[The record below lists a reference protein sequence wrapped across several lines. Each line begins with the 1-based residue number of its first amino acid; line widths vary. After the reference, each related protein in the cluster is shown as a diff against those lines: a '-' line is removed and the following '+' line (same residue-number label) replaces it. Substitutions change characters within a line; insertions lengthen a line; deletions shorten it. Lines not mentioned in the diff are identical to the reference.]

1 MVQAFKIKL
10 AAIAKDEGFYLPLWV
25 YHHLRFGFDV
35 LDIRVNDT
43 TDNSWQVLEKLKTIY
58 GARLRF
64 SFADQEMEECRAKD
78 LNFQA
83 YIYKK
88 IYEETLQEDFTHLI
102 FLDIDEYWCS
112 ANFTETIKDF
122 LAKVPDFDVCMFQW
136 LMEVPNEKRSIND
149 FALQAEIVGQKSDH
163 VKSLMNLNA
172 RILAIRIH
180 NYVLKSGQYI
190 LPDKTAIKFL
200 DDDRSRG
207 ILPDTIFEK
216 SRLVLE
222 DYFIYHQVFRSQE
235 EYIAGLLRGNKQN
248 GDDSILKTNR
258 FGYLATKPEIFNIN
272 WSIDQ
277 QFLEDYRIDYLAMIT
292 ALDQDLE
299 KAKGF
304 VLDRKDKVVNL
315 LSSDSFMQQIHE
327 NKMRGISKDIYQR
340 SPMKHV
346 FKAKISQIN
355 FDEKSLVCHFNCEVT
370 SDKENY
376 ELLIT
381 QGFNQ
386 SKVSANINLLNE
398 QELKKGIIKVFYIEI
413 KIAELLY
420 IIYSRQPPF
429 CLVAKIEEE
438 LVVLER
444 MKFRSIAPV
453 LALHAE
459 SLRKQ
464 ALQLPASENIQP
476 KTSKFNSRLW
486 SRLFKRPK

>member
-1 MVQAFKIKL
+1 MAQAFKIKL

-112 ANFTETIKDF
+112 ANFTETIKGF
-122 LAKVPDFDVCMFQW
+122 LERVSDFDVCMFQW
-136 LMEVPNEKRSIND
+136 LIEIPNAKRGIND
-149 FALQAEIVGQKSDH
+149 FALQAEIVGQKSNH
-163 VKSLMNLNA
+163 VKSLMNLKAN
-172 RILAIRIH
+172 ILAIRIH
-180 NYVLKSGQYI
+180 NYVIKNGHYI
-190 LPDKTAIKFL
+190 LPDKKIVNFL

-207 ILPDTIFEK
+207 ILPDTIFEN
-216 SRLVLE
+216 SRLLLE
-222 DYFIYHQVFRSQE
+222 DYFVYHQVFRSQE

-258 FGYLATKPEIFNIN
+258 FGYLASNPEIFNIN

-277 QFLEDYRIDYLAMIT
+277 QVLEDYRLDYLAMTT
-292 ALDQDLE
+292 ALDEELE
-299 KAKGF
+299 KAKDF
-304 VLDRKDKVVNL
+304 VLDRKDKVINL
-315 LSSDSFMQQIHE
+315 LKSDSFMQQIHE
-327 NKMRGISKDIYQR
+327 NKMRGISKDTYQR
-340 SPMKHV
+340 SPMKHIL
-346 FKAKISQIN
+346 KAKVSQLN
-355 FDEKSLVCHFNCEVT
+355 FNEKSLVCNFNCEII
-370 SDKENY
+370 SDNKNY
-376 ELLIT
+376 ELIIT
-381 QGFNQ
+381 QSFNQ
-386 SKVSANINLLNE
+386 SKVSANINLLSE
-398 QELKKGIIKVFYIEI
+398 HQSKKGLVKVFYIEI
-413 KIAELLY
+413 KITELLY